1 MGLKCRGEKGA
12 QHPWLSYITTTWKM
26 DQISVFFRLLLTSIR
41 NWADI
46 MGEDVRGGDEL
57 THMYTF
63 YWHFIQQVKDF
74 IADELWEFYFVIQ
87 LI

>member
-1 MGLKCRGEKGA
+1 
-12 QHPWLSYITTTWKM
+12 
-26 DQISVFFRLLLTSIR
+26 
-41 NWADI
+41 

-74 IADELWEFYFVIQ
+74 IADEL
-87 LI
+87 